1 MSRARKA
8 LLRGLL
14 GLALLAAVLALAN
27 PARVLA
33 QWRQAH
39 AGWLLAGLAAA
50 IASNIV
56 SALRWRA
63 LAQWLGAALGL
74 RDAGRWYFQAIGL
87 NALLPGAVVGGDVW
101 RAVMLRRAGQ
111 DAAAAG
117 WSVLLDRISGL
128 WMLCAMGALGAAASA
143 STLGPWLHLPARPFA
158 ALMLGAAAL
167 WLAAP
172 WALPWLLRWLPL
184 PAQAASNLHAAP
196 APIGAPPAAAP
207 AAQTCAAHQT
217 RQTAPDT
224 SDAPGTQAPPAT
236 RAPAPICKTACESP
250 RAPPSQARLARWL
263 APLRHMAARPDF
275 TRQWLWQALASAAVQ
290 ALSAAALACGA
301 LALGVRLG
309 PAAWVFAMA
318 PVFLMAALPASV
330 GGWGTREAAAV
341 AALAPFG
348 VAAPA
353 AVGIGMIY
361 GLYGLAQGALGA
373 LAFGLPAREK
383 AA

>member
-1 MSRARKA
+1 MPLFLLPTMTRAHKT

-14 GLALLAAVLALAN
+14 GLALLTAVLTLAN

-39 AGWLLAGLAAA
+39 AGWLLAGLVAA

-63 LAQWLGAALGL
+63 LAQWLGATMGL
-74 RDAGRWYFQAIGL
+74 RDAGRWYFQATGL

-117 WSVLLDRISGL
+117 WSVLLDRVSGL
-128 WMLCAMGALGAAASA
+128 WMLCAMGALGAAATA
-143 STLGPWLHLPARPFA
+143 NTLGPWLHLPAQPFA
-158 ALMLGAAAL
+158 ILMLSAAAL

-172 WALPWLLRWLPL
+172 WALPWLLRWLPTQTQPTSDSTSAL
-184 PAQAASNLHAAP
+184 YAARPAKVSD
-196 APIGAPPAAAP
+196 
-207 AAQTCAAHQT
+207 AQTHQLRPT
-217 RQTAPDT
+217 LQSAPN
-224 SDAPGTQAPPAT
+224 APGGRPLPEADAREPSREASSQ
-236 RAPAPICKTACESP
+236 P
-250 RAPPSQARLARWL
+250 RTARWL
-263 APLRHMAARPDF
+263 APMHHMVARPDF
-275 TRQWLWQALASAAVQ
+275 TRQCLWQALASSAVQ

-301 LALGVRLG
+301 LALNVHLG
-309 PAAWVFAMA
+309 PAVWAFVMA

-348 VAAPA
+348 VAAPV
-353 AVGIGMIY
+353 AVSISMIY
-361 GLYGLAQGALGA
+361 GLYGLAQGSLGA
-373 LAFGLPAREK
+373 LAFGLPNREQHP
-383 AA
+383 A